1 MNDIILLAD
10 SLECIVR
17 MPDADAGS
25 LIKALATGD
34 AENITEIAS
43 LVYPLIKG
51 QVDRMLAFREKQ
63 FKNGSKGGRPKKPNE
78 NPNETQNN
86 PNETQ
91 PKPPVPVP
99 VPIPVPIKNKRFTPP
114 TADEVRAYAQE
125 NALSIDADRF
135 VDYYTAVGWKVS
147 GKSPMKDWK
156 AAVRNWAARDKKAP
170 TTDYKSRIMSVDYAD
185 LLRRKR

>member
-10 SLECIVR
+10 SLESIVR
-17 MPDADAGS
+17 MPDADAGI
-25 LIKALATGD
+25 LIKALATGNTD
-34 AENITEIAS
+34 NLSDIAS

-51 QVDRMLAFREKQ
+51 QVDRMIALRDKRSAAGRLGGSKPKQ
-63 FKNGSKGGRPKKPNE
+63 FESKTEANQKQIKA
-78 NPNETQNN
+78 
-86 PNETQ
+86 
-91 PKPPVPVP
+91 PVPVP
-99 VPIPVPIKNKRFTPP
+99 VPVPEPIKNKRFTPP

-125 NALSIDADRF
+125 NALNIDANRF